1 MPHRKAA
8 GLVVVVSAA
17 FVIAAP
23 AGAVVKGTRTT
34 ALSHSTVR
42 LVGDGNC
49 SGVVIARRAVVT
61 AGHCAAGM
69 SVLAG
74 GRIYRVAHISRSAK
88 LDDGT
93 TVRVSGDGAI
103 LLLSSPL
110 PDAMEA
116 IPIGEGNGDTYVIAG
131 YGTTNERWR
140 GAGPLHQAELVKAGD
155 FALVDP
161 SRKGLI
167 GASALL
173 WRFRRAGDPRRP
185 VGRRHHTGRTSI
197 APHSLRRF
205 DALGADQHRGRN
217 RFTRRARNCTG
228 PKAAASPARVRK
240 ARGRARAA
248 SLDGKLVCIGG
259 RRVEAARSARR

>member
-1 MPHRKAA
+1 MLHRKVA
-8 GLVVVVSAA
+8 GLALVVSAA
-17 FVIAAP
+17 FLIAAP

-93 TVRVSGDGAI
+93 SVRVSGDAAI

-110 PDAMEA
+110 PDAVEA
-116 IPIGEGNGDTYVIAG
+116 IPVGEGDGDTYVIAG

-167 GASALL
+167 GASGCYGDSGGPVIRGGQLVGVITRAAHPSPRIACGDLTRWAPISTVAETDLPAEPEIVPALK
-173 WRFRRAGDPRRP
+173 
-185 VGRRHHTGRTSI
+185 RT
-197 APHSLRRF
+197 A
-205 DALGADQHRGRN
+205 
-217 RFTRRARNCTG
+217 
-228 PKAAASPARVRK
+228 PARVHTSPRLSPSSK
-240 ARGRARAA
+240 VGR
-248 SLDGKLVCIGG
+248 
-259 RRVEAARSARR
+259 